1 MKKFLKLIF
10 LISIFSL
17 ALVGCGVKNADNVID
32 KIAKKQKNST
42 SYYVKGTMEIVNN
55 EDTYKYNVEVSYK
68 QKDYYKVELVN
79 TLNNH
84 EQVILRNDEGVYVV
98 TPSLNKSF
106 KFQSDWPY
114 NNSQIYL
121 LGSVIEDLTEDEDR
135 VFKTKNDGYYF
146 QSSVDYPNNKS
157 LVKQNVYVDKDYKIT
172 KVEVTNKE
180 GKVQITMNFD
190 KVIYNKKYASD
201 YFELSKLINVKE
213 ERNNSSTTTQNNSAN
228 KSESNKTTTQNQ
240 DQNKTTNEQNNGT
253 GNNVTNNNTN
263 SNTNN
268 NTSSNNKTENNNS
281 QTTSD
286 NAKSSEQS
294 QTENNQKT
302 ESSFKESKSNTK
314 TKTKKTATI
323 DDVIYPMYLPTNTTL
338 ANKEVIDTKDG
349 QRLILTFEGD
359 NPFVLVEETISYADE
374 GLIIPVSGSL
384 DFLTDVIGVINDNSV
399 SFDSNGIGY
408 YIVSDKLN
416 KTELV
421 NIARSISVLPVSK

>member
-1 MKKFLKLIF
+1 MKKILKLIF

-17 ALVGCGVKNADNVID
+17 ALVGCGVKSADNVID

-68 QKDYYKVELVN
+68 KKDYYKVELVN

-84 EQVILRNDEGVYVV
+84 EQVILRNDDGVYVV

-121 LGSVIEDLTEDEDR
+121 LGSIIEDLTEDEDR

-213 ERNNSSTTTQNNSAN
+213 ENNNSSTN
-228 KSESNKTTTQNQ
+228 KSNSDKTTTQNQ
-240 DQNKTTNEQNNGT
+240 DQNRTTDEKNNST
-253 GNNVTNNNTN
+253 GNNVTNNNANSNTN
-263 SNTNN
+263 NNTNN
-268 NTSSNNKTENNNS
+268 NTSSNNTTTNNNH
-281 QTTSD
+281 TTND
-286 NAKSSEQS
+286 KAKSSEQS

-338 ANKEVIDTKDG
+338 ANKEVINTKDG

-384 DFLTDVIGVINDNSV
+384 DFLTDVIGVINDHSV

>member
-17 ALVGCGVKNADNVID
+17 ALVGCGVKSADNVID

-213 ERNNSSTTTQNNSAN
+213 ERNNSSTATQNNSTN
-228 KSESNKTTTQNQ
+228 KSDSNKTTTQNQ
-240 DQNKTTNEQNNGT
+240 DQNKTTNEQNNST

-268 NTSSNNKTENNNS
+268 NTSSNNTTENNNS

-286 NAKSSEQS
+286 KAKSSEQS

>member
-1 MKKFLKLIF
+1 MKKILKLIF

-17 ALVGCGVKNADNVID
+17 ALVGCGVKSADNVID

-84 EQVILRNDEGVYVV
+84 EQVILRNDDGVYVV

-121 LGSVIEDLTEDEDR
+121 LGSIIEDLTEDEDR

-213 ERNNSSTTTQNNSAN
+213 ENNNSSTN
-228 KSESNKTTTQNQ
+228 KSNSDKTTTQNQ
-240 DQNKTTNEQNNGT
+240 DQNRTTDEKNNST
-253 GNNVTNNNTN
+253 GNNVTNNNAN

-268 NTSSNNKTENNNS
+268 NTSSNNTTTNNDTTTNNNH
-281 QTTSD
+281 TTND
-286 NAKSSEQS
+286 KAKSSEQS

-314 TKTKKTATI
+314 TKTKKAATI

-338 ANKEVIDTKDG
+338 ANKEVINTKDG

-399 SFDSNGIGY
+399 SFD
-408 YIVSDKLN
+408 
-416 KTELV
+416 
-421 NIARSISVLPVSK
+421 IARSISVLPVSK